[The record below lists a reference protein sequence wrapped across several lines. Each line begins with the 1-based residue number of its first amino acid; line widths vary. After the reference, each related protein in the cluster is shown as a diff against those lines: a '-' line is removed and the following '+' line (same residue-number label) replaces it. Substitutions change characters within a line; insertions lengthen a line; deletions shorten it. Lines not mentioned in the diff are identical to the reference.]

1 MMVAPN
7 PGTPLMT
14 PALKTMHI
22 DLRVGE
28 SLRLGDAV
36 LTLKEKSGRMA
47 RFTVRAPGA
56 VQVRQQPRAQ
66 ECVSSPHRGSKEQA
80 HGQHPV

>member
-1 MMVAPN
+1 
-7 PGTPLMT
+7 MT
-14 PALKTMHI
+14 SALKTMHI

-47 RFTVRAPGA
+47 RLTVRAPGA
-56 VQVRQQPRAQ
+56 LQIRQQPRAQ
-66 ECVSSPHRGSKEQA
+66 IAAPSEEKG
-80 HGQHPV
+80 

>member
-7 PGTPLMT
+7 PCTLMT
-14 PALKTMHI
+14 PAPKTMHI

-47 RFTVRAPGA
+47 RLTVRAPEA
-56 VQVRQQPRAQ
+56 LQIRQQPRTQIAAPS
-66 ECVSSPHRGSKEQA
+66 EKRG
-80 HGQHPV
+80 